1 EKSVSIQSA
10 PSFDQYF
17 ELNELKAQSRKK
29 DTVIRK
35 LKARIKS
42 LSGNMNEDKEQG
54 LIIVDLKDEIRKHK
68 GKALDDN
75 AVTIHTITLEMLK
88 FDVEP
93 LAPRLLNNKTVHSD
107 YLMLTRHSMLNAN
120 FKLISVKC
128 NGCILTNNHD
138 LCVLNVINDVN
149 AYPKSKF
156 VKKTSK
162 RKVWK
167 PTGKVFTKTGYTW
180 RPTGRT
186 FTIVGNA
193 CPTITTEV
201 PFRKLIALENDAP
214 KHVVTFAYSRKPR
227 KSKTNVPYLD
237 SGCSKNMT
245 RDHSQLTNFVNK
257 FLGTVKF
264 KNDHM
269 AKIMGY
275 GDYQIR
281 NVTISQVGIS
291 HETSVARSPQ
301 QNGVVERRNRMLIEA
316 TCTILEPV
324 LHEMT
329 HATISSGLVPNP
341 SLSTPFVPPLRTDWN
356 ILFQPLFDELS
367 TPPPSVDL
375 PASKVIAPIANVVPP
390 EPAAST
396 GSPSSTIV
404 DQDAPVPGNSQ
415 TSPETQSPV
424 ISNDVEE
431 ENHDLDVAHMNN
443 DPFFGILI
451 PKNDSESSSSDVIP
465 TVVHTAA
472 PNSEHVTKWTMDH
485 PLDNIIGELERPVST
500 RL

>member
-1 EKSVSIQSA
+1 MTTLA
-10 PSFDQYF
+10 D
-17 ELNELKAQSRKK
+17 KA
-29 DTVIRK
+29 I
-35 LKARIKS
+35 
-42 LSGNMNEDKEQG
+42 LSGANNRPPMLEKDMYDSWKRKMELYMMNKQHGRMILEFVENGRLIWPTIEENGVTRPRKYSELSLAEAIQADCDVKATNIILQGLPLEVYALNSMNSLDPSPSCRPTKFMVPKELPKVSMDQG
-54 LIIVDLKDEIRKHK
+54 LIIAALKDEIRKHK

-75 AVTIHTITLEMLK
+75 AVTIHTITLEML
-88 FDVEP
+88 
-93 LAPRLLNNKTVHSD
+93 
-107 YLMLTRHSMLNAN
+107 
-120 FKLISVKC
+120 
-128 NGCILTNNHD
+128 
-138 LCVLNVINDVN
+138 NVINDVN

-167 PTGKVFTKTGYTW
+167 LTGKVFTKTGYTW

-214 KHVVTFAYSRKPR
+214 KHVVTLAYSRKPR
-227 KSKTNVPYLD
+227 KSKTNVP
-237 SGCSKNMT
+237 
-245 RDHSQLTNFVNK
+245 
-257 FLGTVKF
+257 
-264 KNDHM
+264 
-269 AKIMGY
+269 
-275 GDYQIR
+275 
-281 NVTISQVGIS
+281 VGIS
-291 HETSVARSPQ
+291 HETSIARSPQ

-329 HATISSGLVPNP
+329 PATISSGLMPNP
-341 SLSTPFVPPLRTDWN
+341 SLLTPFVPPLRTDWN
-356 ILFQPLFDELS
+356 ILFQPLFDELL

-390 EPAAST
+390 KPAAST

-404 DQDAPVPGNSQ
+404 DQDAPVP
-415 TSPETQSPV
+415 
-424 ISNDVEE
+424 
-431 ENHDLDVAHMNN
+431 
-443 DPFFGILI
+443 
-451 PKNDSESSSSDVIP
+451 DVIP

-485 PLDNIIGELERPVST
+485 PLDNIIGELERPVSI